1 MGRFA
6 SLVNSPSKIELF
18 KERYHIPQEMGL
30 RYCSTEQIITNREM
44 GEFIISIISF
54 IEDRMTLPMGR
65 ITRDYLINHRL
76 CPYQCAPN
84 MFRIL
89 GYVNALNEHLRL
101 GLTWHDV
108 VHMYECHSQVDGG
121 FYLKSSHLWSGSFP
135 ASLTLTKEWKMTTS
149 SPQGHGTI
157 VSTAQPKRE
166 S

>member
-101 GLTWHDV
+101 GLT
-108 VHMYECHSQVDGG
+108 
-121 FYLKSSHLWSGSFP
+121 
-135 ASLTLTKEWKMTTS
+135 
-149 SPQGHGTI
+149 
-157 VSTAQPKRE
+157 
-166 S
+166 